1 MTPSMILTEL
11 AAVLMIVILLLLVAL
26 FVALPVLVVSVIV
39 MSVNVIRHR
48 RMGVASSVQSQARSL
63 SWVMN
68 VTLVDLFVF
77 LVLAAVI
84 WLPPLV
90 GRTWCRSESPDGAYA
105 VTVDKMTSLPA
116 TWDGVPVTVTMTHAA
131 DGGRTEKASFQAVL
145 EDTDTIHYE
154 CVVTWQPDH
163 VTIGSRAKNPD
174 SFNDAGAVTFFR
186 VYWDDVEFS

>member
-11 AAVLMIVILLLLVAL
+11 AAVLMVVILLLLVAL
-26 FVALPVLVVSVIV
+26 FVALPVLVVIVIV
-39 MSVNVIRHR
+39 MSVNIARHR
-48 RMGVASSVQSQARSL
+48 RTGVVSGAQSQTRSL

-68 VTLVDLFVF
+68 AMLIDLLVL

-84 WLPPLV
+84 WLPPLA

-116 TWDGVPVTVTMTHAA
+116 TWDGVPVTVTMTHAV
-131 DGGRTEKASFQAVL
+131 DGGRTEKASFQAVM

-163 VTIGSRAKNPD
+163 VAIGSRAKNPD
-174 SFNDAGAVTFFR
+174 SFDDAGAVTFFH